1 MVISNRSVNRVNED
15 ITAPEVMVVDAQ
27 GTRLGVMSVQEGIRL
42 AQESELDLVEVGP
55 KDTPPICRIMDFG
68 RFKFKAQRKRKQK
81 STKKMNK
88 EVKFRP
94 VTDVG
99 DYQVKIN
106 RILKFLEAGARVQ
119 VTVRFR
125 GRKMMHVNLAE
136 DLMNRVIQDL
146 GERASIESP
155 PKVEGRQMIMVV
167 NSKST

>member
-1 MVISNRSVNRVNED
+1 LVISNRSVNRVNED

>member
-125 GRKMMHVNLAE
+125 GREMMHVNLAE

>member
-1 MVISNRSVNRVNED
+1 
-15 ITAPEVMVVDAQ
+15 MVVDAQ

-125 GRKMMHVNLAE
+125 GREMMHVNLAE

>member
-1 MVISNRSVNRVNED
+1 LVISNRSVNRVNED

-125 GRKMMHVNLAE
+125 GREMMHVNLAE